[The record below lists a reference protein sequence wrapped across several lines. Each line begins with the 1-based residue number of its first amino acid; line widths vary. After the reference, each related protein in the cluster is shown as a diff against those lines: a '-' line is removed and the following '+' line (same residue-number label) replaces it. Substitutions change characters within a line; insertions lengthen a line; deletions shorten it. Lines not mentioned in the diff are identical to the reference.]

1 MRNLIKII
9 SEDGGDFALF
19 FEKED
24 LFFKLKGFEDPQGE
38 KMEFIEIGK
47 NIILNNQILKVID
60 INIKFE
66 NIKLNRTITGY
77 DYNKSEFE
85 DFSIETIITV
95 KYIKNIS

>member
-1 MRNLIKII
+1 MKNLIKII

-19 FEKED
+19 FDKED
-24 LFFKLKGFEDPQGE
+24 MFFKLKGVEDPNGE
-38 KMEFIEIGK
+38 KMEFIEIGR
-47 NIILNNQILKVID
+47 NIILNNQILKVIE

-77 DYNKSEFE
+77 DYDKSEFE
-85 DFSIETIITV
+85 NFNIETIITV